1 MWAWEQPDGIHR
13 VQIEHILL
21 RGKWRNS
28 VRKCRAYS
36 IADSD
41 YRIVTANLKT
51 SLRLL
56 CIDET
61 IVQRDIQTLN
71 SSTDIQEL

>member
-13 VQIEHILL
+13 VQIDHILL

-28 VRKCRAYS
+28 IRKCRAYS

-41 YRIVTANLKT
+41 HRIVTANLKI

-56 CIDET
+56 RVDET

-71 SSTDIQEL
+71 NSTDIQEL